1 MKKVMAEIILR
12 RVIFGIRALFKYA
25 VRSCLDINKFPVNRH
40 ICRSFEKH
48 KKILFRKSVLAQTA
62 KTLAAFVIYG
72 YIPDYH
78 NKKFRPIRFYINITF
93 DFFIVKRFW
102 AHTQKNRAEKARLV
116 HYSSSAVPSLSSISF
131 DTVTKLYPLSLS
143 SGRITFSASGCL
155 LRYSR
160 ETELYLRSEDC
171 PTPYLQR
178 TRPEVL
184 TSRAC
189 PDATTTAPEC
199 SRSFLW
205 S

>member
-12 RVIFGIRALFKYA
+12 RVIFGIRSLFKYA
-25 VRSCLDINKFPVNRH
+25 VRSCLGINKFSVNRH
-40 ICRSFEKH
+40 VCRSFEKH

-62 KTLAAFVIYG
+62 KTLAAFVIYS

-116 HYSSSAVPSLSSISF
+116 HYSSSAVPSLSSISS

-143 SGRITFSASGCL
+143 SGRITFSASGVGL
-155 LRYSR
+155 PFTL
-160 ETELYLRSEDC
+160 
-171 PTPYLQR
+171 
-178 TRPEVL
+178 
-184 TSRAC
+184 
-189 PDATTTAPEC
+189 
-199 SRSFLW
+199 
-205 S
+205 